1 MRFQHSI
8 RMHTMLIA
16 LRLALASTSPVPPKV
31 FRRHVSSVA
40 LGASRQQRVDTT
52 QQLPCVGRVCRC
64 EQHGLT
70 RLVLGR
76 EQVFAN
82 GRALVA
88 FGFDEGVAGWRVWV
102 WLVWSVW
109 SVWSVCWTARVVRG
123 VVGVRVEGGVG
134 GHRRCDRCGR
144 CHRRVNRVFSV
155 VYKSS
160 CWLGELLPRLWSQSR
175 CSGVVHTQPV
185 DVE

>member
-1 MRFQHSI
+1 
-8 RMHTMLIA
+8 MLKA
-16 LRLALASTSPVPPKV
+16 LRLALASTSPVSPKV

-40 LGASRQQRVDTT
+40 VGASRQQRVDTT
-52 QQLPCVGRVCRC
+52 PQLPCVRRVRRC

-76 EQVFAN
+76 EQVCAN
-82 GRALVA
+82 GRVLVT
-88 FGFDEGVAGWRVWV
+88 FGFDEGVAGWF
-102 WLVWSVW
+102 
-109 SVWSVCWTARVVRG
+109 VCWAARVGRIVCGGSRLATAMVRC
-123 VVGVRVEGGVG
+123 VVSVRVEGGVG
-134 GHRRCDRCGR
+134 GHRRCS
-144 CHRRVNRVFSV
+144 RRVNRAISV
-155 VYKSS
+155 IYKSS